1 MEKVLAASVPIGDW
15 FRFVALPI
23 IGGLFCLVG
32 LIIAQKPNA
41 KDLFDKVTPYKGFVG
56 VAMLA
61 LGIWNA
67 IDFLPDVGK
76 MFDHHLKLF
85 AIAGIGVVFSLCV
98 VGFLLGIPQ
107 IASWIP
113 GESGAE
119 KKGVELSKKL
129 VKYEVP
135 LGIIAVVSGILMA
148 VAFIR
153 LPG

>member
-1 MEKVLAASVPIGDW
+1 MENLLGVSVPIGDW

-23 IGGLFCLVG
+23 VGGLFCLMG

-41 KDLFDKVTPYKGFVG
+41 KDLFDKVTPFKGFVG

-67 IDFLPDVGK
+67 IDFLPDVSAIMK
-76 MFDHHLKLF
+76 ADKLF
-85 AIAGIGVVFSLCV
+85 AIAGLGVVFSLCV

-119 KKGVELSKKL
+119 KKGVELSQKL

-135 LGIIAVVSGILMA
+135 LGVIAVVSGILMA